1 MLSFKKVFILILL
14 FCFAGI
20 SMFAQAASEKKALM
34 LIAKSEFQDEEFAKP
49 KEVLEKNGVK
59 VTVASTVLTEVTG
72 MNGAKAKP
80 DILLS
85 DVQVSDYD
93 AIIFIGGSGAVQ
105 YLNDP
110 VAMKLAQDAV
120 DADKIV
126 GAICIAP
133 VILANAGVLKG
144 KKATVF
150 FSEVDKLKAKEVNYT
165 AKGVEI
171 DGKIITADGPGSAQE
186 FGEAIYKALTLL
198 W

>member
-1 MLSFKKVFILILL
+1 MKLWKKVLL
-14 FCFAGI
+14 LGLAFFFVG
-20 SMFAQAASEKKALM
+20 SFLFTVQAADKKALM
-34 LIAKSEFQDEEFAKP
+34 LIAKDQFQDDEFAKP
-49 KEVLEKNGVK
+49 KEVLEKNGVM

-72 MNGAKAKP
+72 TNGGKAKP

-85 DVQVSDYD
+85 DVNVDDYD
-93 AIIFIGGSGAVQ
+93 AILFIGGAGAVQ

-110 VAMKLAQDAV
+110 VALKLAQDAV

-133 VILANAGVLKG
+133 VILANAGVLKE

-150 FSEVDKLKAKEVNYT
+150 FSEADKLKAKEVNYT

-186 FGEAIYKALTLL
+186 FGEEIYKALALL